1 MSDIKKDLPKSSPR
15 SPAPGG
21 ARKLILLASGE
32 KSFRLDKERLVIGSV
47 ISADVRIL
55 GDGVEPLHAVLEISS
70 DAIGGALGATIYDL
84 ASDSGVFINGKKVVS
99 SPLKSGDEITIG
111 RHKLRF
117 SLEDRDKG
125 MGKDQMRVSNE
136 GRKLFINP
144 DEDLRPLL
152 LQDEREVHEIFDYR
166 PTHKQALEV
175 VMSWKGTILAV
186 EHFVSEKNVTV
197 GAARRSDF
205 GIPPLL
211 TTKTYAIVTR
221 QGDGFS
227 LNLDPQMSGV
237 MHRQAKLQTLDE
249 VRLDAVRGASATQV
263 PIAKDDFAKVKI
275 GEIDFYFSYTAAPPR
290 LKRRKLFDH
299 DPLFVRILGT
309 SLLLTAVTIAAML
322 NTRVPQSLEA
332 EQVPERIA
340 TILYQPERTPVPVVK
355 ETFKPVPVVEE
366 PKTPPVKTPPP
377 KVVKID
383 VHPNPAK
390 EPPKKVPAFID
401 TGKQN
406 AKHPKSA
413 PTAKAQAHPSQKQG
427 KEGEGA
433 KHTGKS
439 GGQGEK
445 NAKIKMPVH
454 QTKAS
459 RPGPHPGPGA
469 GGGHSQVP
477 DIGNVD
483 FLKGASSKVLNILG
497 NSAEKLGKG
506 GERLKGY
513 GNFSTVG
520 EGGLALSGGGR
531 GGGGDAASMGLG
543 SKGTGGGAVGTGKG
557 AVGTGDGII
566 GGKARLAAIRRGGAE
581 ESIIM
586 GAIDKDAVEA
596 AILAHKD
603 EFRLCFEREVN
614 AENPK
619 LGGT

>member
-383 VHPNPAK
+383 V
-390 EPPKKVPAFID
+390 
-401 TGKQN
+401 
-406 AKHPKSA
+406 
-413 PTAKAQAHPSQKQG
+413 
-427 KEGEGA
+427 
-433 KHTGKS
+433 
-439 GGQGEK
+439 
-445 NAKIKMPVH
+445 
-454 QTKAS
+454 
-459 RPGPHPGPGA
+459 
-469 GGGHSQVP
+469 
-477 DIGNVD
+477 
-483 FLKGASSKVLNILG
+483 
-497 NSAEKLGKG
+497 
-506 GERLKGY
+506 
-513 GNFSTVG
+513 
-520 EGGLALSGGGR
+520 
-531 GGGGDAASMGLG
+531 
-543 SKGTGGGAVGTGKG
+543 
-557 AVGTGDGII
+557 
-566 GGKARLAAIRRGGAE
+566 
-581 ESIIM
+581 
-586 GAIDKDAVEA
+586 
-596 AILAHKD
+596 
-603 EFRLCFEREVN
+603 
-614 AENPK
+614 
-619 LGGT
+619 